1 MSEPKAEEKAILET
15 KEKLTQAIPTP
26 PDLTAVS
33 SSQELKERLDWG
45 EPALT
50 ILDAR
55 DREFY
60 LEERITGAMLFSE
73 AKSLPLNRDIYVYSD
88 SNEEAAEAANKL
100 RQAGYEN
107 VSQLQGGLAGWKA
120 ISGATEGRVA

>member
-1 MSEPKAEEKAILET
+1 MSEPKAEEKAILAA
-15 KEKLTQAIPTP
+15 KEKLTQPISTP
-26 PDLTAVS
+26 PDLTPIS
-33 SSQELKERLDWG
+33 SAQALKERLDWG

-55 DREFY
+55 DRKLY

-73 AKSLPLNRDIYVYSD
+73 AKNLPLNRDIYVYGES
-88 SNEEAAEAANKL
+88 SEAETAANQL
-100 RQAGYEN
+100 REAGFEN

-120 ISGATEGRVA
+120 